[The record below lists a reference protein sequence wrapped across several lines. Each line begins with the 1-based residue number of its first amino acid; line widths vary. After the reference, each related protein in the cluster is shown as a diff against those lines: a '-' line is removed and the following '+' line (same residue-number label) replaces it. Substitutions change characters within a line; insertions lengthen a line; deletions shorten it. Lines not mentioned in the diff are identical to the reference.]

1 MALGHELG
9 ADHQIV
15 FALGHVPD
23 DIAQENAAGEI
34 AGENG
39 NARFGKALCRL
50 FGKALDAG
58 AAGHELAFDA
68 ALRAGLGRG
77 FMMAAVVA
85 HELAAEAVLHQRGGA
100 VGAIHAVAA
109 GAADGDGG
117 IAAAVEK
124 EQGLVARR
132 QGGGDVFNEGR

>member
-1 MALGHELG
+1 MALGHKLG

-15 FALGHVPD
+15 FALGHVAD
-23 DIAQENAAGEI
+23 DIAQQSAAGEV

-39 NARFGKALCRL
+39 DAGFGKALCRL

-58 AAGHELAFDA
+58 PAGHELAFDA
-68 ALRAGLGRG
+68 ALRAGLRHG
-77 FMMAAVVA
+77 FQMAAVMA

-109 GAADGDGG
+109 GAADGER
-117 IAAAVEK
+117 AHS
-124 EQGLVARR
+124 R
-132 QGGGDVFNEGR
+132 GD